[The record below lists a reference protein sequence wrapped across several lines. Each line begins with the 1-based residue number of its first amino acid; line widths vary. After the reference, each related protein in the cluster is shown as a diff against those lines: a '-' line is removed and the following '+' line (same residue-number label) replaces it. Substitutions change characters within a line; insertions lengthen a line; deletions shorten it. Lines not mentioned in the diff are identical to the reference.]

1 MVFIFIFLLMK
12 LFSYLFIKDTNF
24 ELTIKYMALGTL
36 TRIGNVQKGSFRDLL
51 TTKMTGITFT
61 LNSHPKSATF
71 KDKKS
76 NPHRIVNP

>member
-1 MVFIFIFLLMK
+1 MVFIFIFLFMK

-36 TRIGNVQKGSFRDLL
+36 TRIGNVQKGSSRDLL